1 MASLGKF
8 LASSLTE
15 NFSGSRIGLGRLSSK
30 VEERLDFEKESKEG
44 KARPVDGSEIPK
56 RHTVVFQPAFGSC
69 ALQTLVEICF

>member
-56 RHTVVFQPAFGSC
+56 RLSNC
-69 ALQTLVEICF
+69 